1 MAPTNGLRWLKC
13 WKAGKKASHLPP
25 FYARDAMLGIGS
37 DNLIGLG
44 LVVLA
49 TVLMVF
55 FTLPLRGR
63 KPAVL
68 RPMPAVRRLQR
79 AIGLAVEQG
88 KRLHLSLGRASIVGP
103 NVASAL
109 VGLSTL
115 ERIGEI
121 SVISDQ
127 PPVATSGDGALALL
141 SQNTLHAAY
150 RAGNASDLYEADR
163 GRLAGTTA
171 FSYAAGAAQVVRS
184 EDVSANILIGSFGP
198 EVALM
203 TEASDR
209 QPAFSLAASDSL
221 PAQAVLFA
229 TADETLIGEEL
240 FALPAYLQ
248 ATPAHTASLHVQDIF
263 RWILIVLLFAGA
275 VLKLFSSLLGL
286 NF

>member
-1 MAPTNGLRWLKC
+1 
-13 WKAGKKASHLPP
+13 
-25 FYARDAMLGIGS
+25 MLAIGS
-37 DNLIGLG
+37 DNLLGLG

-49 TVLMVF
+49 TALMIF
-55 FTLPLRGR
+55 YTLRLRGR
-63 KPAVL
+63 QSVVL

-88 KRLHLSLGRASIVGP
+88 KRLHLSLGRASILSP
-103 NVASAL
+103 NAASAL

-127 PPVATSGDGALALL
+127 PPVATSGDGALTLL
-141 SQNTLHAAY
+141 SQDTLHASY

-163 GRLAGTTA
+163 GRLAGTTPFA
-171 FSYAAGAAQVVRS
+171 YAAGASQVIRS

-203 TEASDR
+203 TDAADR
-209 QPAFSLAASDSL
+209 QQSFSLAASDSL
-221 PAQAVLFA
+221 PAQAVLYA
-229 TADETLIGEEL
+229 ASGETLIGEEL

-248 ATPAHTASLHVQDIF
+248 ATPAHTASLRVQDIF
-263 RWILIVLLFAGA
+263 RWILVILLFAGA
-275 VLKLFSSLLGL
+275 ILKLFSSLLGL
-286 NF
+286 TF